1 MRKIVIALGLL
12 LVSGM
17 AALGAN
23 LSLLSGPQDPSQL
36 NASINGVI
44 RSINS
49 TVSPN
54 GTGTTGSAI
63 YIPTV
68 SGTAV
73 NALAIYPGVTTQGV
87 TITVG
92 PSLGRS
98 ADTNADLNIVPRG
111 SQGFLQFAGSFTNTG
126 TVATTLV
133 GANKGPTGSQ
143 TTIQEWLYVKNA
155 SGVTRYIPAW

>member
-36 NASINGVI
+36 NATINGVI
-44 RSINS
+44 RSIN
-49 TVSPN
+49 TTLAPN

-63 YIPTV
+63 FIPSVT
-68 SGTAV
+68 GTPI
-73 NALAIYPGVTTQGV
+73 NALAIYPGIISQGV

-92 PSLGRS
+92 PSLGRQ
-98 ADTNADLNIVPRG
+98 ADTNVDLNIVPRG
-111 SQGFLQFAGSFTNTG
+111 DGFLQMAKSFTANG
-126 TVATTLV
+126 TVANNMTSASL
-133 GANKGPTGSQ
+133 GPTGSR
-143 TTIQEWLYVKNA
+143 TAIQEWIYIKNA
-155 SGVTRYIPAW
+155 SGVTRYIPTW

>member
-36 NASINGVI
+36 NATINGVI

-49 TVSPN
+49 TVAPN

-68 SGTAV
+68 TNAI
-73 NALAIYPGVTTQGV
+73 NALAIYPGIISQGV

-92 PSLGRS
+92 PSLGRA
-98 ADTNADLNIVPRG
+98 ADTNVDLNIVPRG
-111 SQGFLQFAGSFTNTG
+111 NGFLQFAGSFTNTG

>member
-17 AALGAN
+17 AAFGAN

-36 NASINGVI
+36 NATINGVI

-49 TVSPN
+49 TVAPN

-63 YIPTV
+63 YIPTI
-68 SGTAV
+68 STGTPI
-73 NALAIYPGVTTQGV
+73 NALAIYPGIISQGV

-92 PSLGRS
+92 PSLGRA
-98 ADTNADLNIVPRG
+98 ADTNVDLNIVPRG
-111 SQGFLQFAGSFTNTG
+111 DGFIQFAKSFTAN
-126 TVATTLV
+126 
-133 GANKGPTGSQ
+133 GAVSNNMTSASLGPTGSH
-143 TTIQEWLYVKNA
+143 T
-155 SGVTRYIPAW
+155 